1 MTDEFAMSLRIEKHS
16 IILDLKGDLTKK
28 AEQSILKSYNWQDGL
43 EGGRRFLVL
52 NFTEVPYI
60 NSTGIALL
68 IRLVR
73 FGKKG
78 NFETFGY
85 GLQAHYQKLF
95 RMVGLTEYMLIC
107 PSEFNVQQRIEQ
119 YLGL

>member
-1 MTDEFAMSLRIEKHS
+1 MSLRKGEHS
-16 IILDLKGDLTKK
+16 ITLDLRGDLTKK
-28 AEQSILKSYNWQDGL
+28 AEQTLLESRAWQDGL

-52 NFTEVPYI
+52 NFTDVPYI

-78 NFETFGY
+78 GFQTLAFG
-85 GLQAHYQKLF
+85 LHAHYQKLF

-107 PSEFNVQQRIEQ
+107 PSEYSVEQRIEQ
-119 YLGL
+119 YMES